1 MVVVM
6 ISPQEETLR
15 RLTMMKALTRK
26 NIDNTRDLK
35 KREMYRK
42 KYEKISKDLND
53 LLRKM
58 KMDVT

>member
-1 MVVVM
+1 M

-15 RLTMMKALTRK
+15 RLTMIKALTRK
-26 NIDNTRDLK
+26 NIDTTRDLK

-53 LLRKM
+53 LLRRM